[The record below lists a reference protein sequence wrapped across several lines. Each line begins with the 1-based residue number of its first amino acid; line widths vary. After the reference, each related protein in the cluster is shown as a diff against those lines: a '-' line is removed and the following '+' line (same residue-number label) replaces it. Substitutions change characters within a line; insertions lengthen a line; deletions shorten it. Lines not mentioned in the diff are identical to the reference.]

1 MSVLSSQDVIRQ
13 RGDVEHFLISS
24 IEYVKA
30 QIAFEKMEGKE
41 NGGPGS
47 AAAPAYSKPSN
58 PPSVR
63 AQDSTN
69 TVGTNESH
77 AALKRSGSKGFKAQT
92 QGDMEGNK
100 LPDIRPQVPVPVE
113 ALESSGGISGTSS
126 LTQVGLKEDVE
137 LPTNRS
143 NEVPEGLLRAVE
155 DMTSA
160 KRRSEEPRVAFSQAA
175 SDRSHGRVSNVE
187 EGAAAAGR
195 SLDRRRK
202 PRVDIGELTW
212 ADREKVLRLLFAR
225 INSAYQPSYFGAPP
239 PVEQEDSQRWTHGP
253 TSVLGRPD
261 MV

>member
-1 MSVLSSQDVIRQ
+1 M
-13 RGDVEHFLISS
+13 EHFLISS

-41 NGGPGS
+41 NGPPAN
-47 AAAPAYSKPSN
+47 AAASAPSKSSN

-63 AQDSTN
+63 AQDSTS
-69 TVGTNESH
+69 TVASTGSH
-77 AALKRSGSKGFKAQT
+77 AAQKRSGLKGVKGQN
-92 QGDMEGNK
+92 QGELEVAIGNK

-113 ALESSGGISGTSS
+113 ATENSGGISGGSS
-126 LTQVGLKEDVE
+126 STQVGPKEDAE

-155 DMTSA
+155 DMTST
-160 KRRSEEPRVAFSQAA
+160 KRRSEELRVAFSQAA
-175 SDRSHGRVSNVE
+175 SDRSHGRVSNAE
-187 EGAAAAGR
+187 EDAAVAGK

-202 PRVDIGELTW
+202 PRVDISELTW

-239 PVEQEDSQRWTHGP
+239 PVEQEDSQRWTRGP